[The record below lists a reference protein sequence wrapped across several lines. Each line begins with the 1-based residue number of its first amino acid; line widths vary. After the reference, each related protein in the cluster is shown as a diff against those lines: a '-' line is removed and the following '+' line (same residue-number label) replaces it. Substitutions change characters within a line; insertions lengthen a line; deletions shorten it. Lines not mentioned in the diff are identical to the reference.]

1 MELEN
6 SIYMNLD
13 LGKKQ
18 NEFLNSTLWKTIN
31 NGIDIGLRYLLPD
44 LVEDE
49 IIDLKDNLINYGLKD
64 GIKKSINSVIETGK
78 EAIGIISG
86 NFENIGQIQKVVKNG
101 GLIDK
106 IDNFLDKTLDK
117 AINSGKINQTIG
129 KIIKTGKS
137 SVLSSVE
144 RNIESTLNSQVENSK
159 NVEKYMNNWKKYFN
173 DRNFSGMEKEYTKL
187 KKELKSLVPIETT
200 IKNARSLHILV
211 IFSIIQEITQL
222 KRGSNNGGKTRWKNN

>member
-49 IIDLKDNLINYGLKD
+49 IINLKDNLINYGLKD

-86 NFENIGQIQKVVKNG
+86 NFENIGQIQKVIKNG

-129 KIIKTGKS
+129 KIVKTGKS
-137 SVLSSVE
+137 SILSSVE

-159 NVEKYMNNWKKYFN
+159 NIEKYMNNWKKYFN

-187 KKELKSLVPIETT
+187 EKELKSLVPIETT
-200 IKNARSLHILV
+200 IKNARYIENIHKLI
-211 IFSIIQEITQL
+211 
-222 KRGSNNGGKTRWKNN
+222 KNNGQNFELSERELELANKI

>member
-13 LGKKQ
+13 LEKKQ

-49 IIDLKDNLINYGLKD
+49 IINLKDNLINYGLKD

-86 NFENIGQIQKVVKNG
+86 NFENIGQIQKVIKNG

-129 KIIKTGKS
+129 KIVKTGKS
-137 SVLSSVE
+137 SILSSVE
-144 RNIESTLNSQVENSK
+144 RNIESTLNSQVKNSK
-159 NVEKYMNNWKKYFN
+159 NIEKYMNNWKKYFN

-187 KKELKSLVPIETT
+187 EKELKSLVPIETT
-200 IKNARSLHILV
+200 IKNARYIENIHKLI
-211 IFSIIQEITQL
+211 
-222 KRGSNNGGKTRWKNN
+222 KNNGQNFELSERELELANKI

>member
-6 SIYMNLD
+6 SIYMNLN
-13 LGKKQ
+13 LEKKQ

-64 GIKKSINSVIETGK
+64 GIRKSINSVIETGK

-86 NFENIGQIQKVVKNG
+86 NFENIGQIQKVIKNG

-129 KIIKTGKS
+129 KIVKTGKS
-137 SVLSSVE
+137 SILSNVE

-159 NVEKYMNNWKKYFN
+159 NIEKYMNNWKKYFN

-187 KKELKSLVPIETT
+187 EKELKSLVPIETT
-200 IKNARSLHILV
+200 IKNARYIENIHNLI
-211 IFSIIQEITQL
+211 
-222 KRGSNNGGKTRWKNN
+222 KNNGQNFELSEQELELANKI

>member
-49 IIDLKDNLINYGLKD
+49 IINLKDNLINYGLKD

-86 NFENIGQIQKVVKNG
+86 NFENIGQIQKVIKNG

-129 KIIKTGKS
+129 KIVKTGKS
-137 SVLSSVE
+137 SILSNVE

-159 NVEKYMNNWKKYFN
+159 NIEKYMNNWKKYFN

-187 KKELKSLVPIETT
+187 EKELKSLVPIETT
-200 IKNARSLHILV
+200 IKNARYIENIHKLI
-211 IFSIIQEITQL
+211 
-222 KRGSNNGGKTRWKNN
+222 KNNGQNFELSERELELANKI

>member
-6 SIYMNLD
+6 SIYMNLN
-13 LGKKQ
+13 LEKKQ

-49 IIDLKDNLINYGLKD
+49 IINLKDNLINYGLKD

-86 NFENIGQIQKVVKNG
+86 NFENIGQIQKVIKNG

-129 KIIKTGKS
+129 KIVKTGKS

-159 NVEKYMNNWKKYFN
+159 NIEKYMNNWKKYFN

-187 KKELKSLVPIETT
+187 EKELKSLVPIETT
-200 IKNARSLHILV
+200 IKNARYIENIHKLI
-211 IFSIIQEITQL
+211 
-222 KRGSNNGGKTRWKNN
+222 KNNGQNFELSERELELANKI

>member
-13 LGKKQ
+13 LEKKQ

-49 IIDLKDNLINYGLKD
+49 IINLKDNLINYGLKD

-86 NFENIGQIQKVVKNG
+86 NFENIGQIQKVIKNG

-129 KIIKTGKS
+129 KIVKTGKS

-159 NVEKYMNNWKKYFN
+159 NIEKYMNNWKKYFN

-187 KKELKSLVPIETT
+187 EKELKSLVPIETT
-200 IKNARSLHILV
+200 IKNARYIENIHNLI
-211 IFSIIQEITQL
+211 
-222 KRGSNNGGKTRWKNN
+222 KNNGQNFELSERELELANKI

>member
-13 LGKKQ
+13 LEKKQ
-18 NEFLNSTLWKTIN
+18 NEFLNSALWKTIN

-49 IIDLKDNLINYGLKD
+49 IINLKDNLINYGLKD

-86 NFENIGQIQKVVKNG
+86 NFENIGQIQKVIKNG

-129 KIIKTGKS
+129 KIVKTGKS
-137 SVLSSVE
+137 SILSSVE

-159 NVEKYMNNWKKYFN
+159 NIEKYMNNWKKYFN

-187 KKELKSLVPIETT
+187 EKELKSLVPIETT
-200 IKNARSLHILV
+200 IKNARYIENIHKLI
-211 IFSIIQEITQL
+211 
-222 KRGSNNGGKTRWKNN
+222 KNNGQNFELSERELELANKI

>member
-49 IIDLKDNLINYGLKD
+49 IVNLKDNLINYGLKD

-86 NFENIGQIQKVVKNG
+86 NFENIGQIQKVIKNG

-129 KIIKTGKS
+129 KIVKTGKS
-137 SVLSSVE
+137 SILSSVE

-159 NVEKYMNNWKKYFN
+159 NIEKYMNNWKKYFN

-187 KKELKSLVPIETT
+187 EKELKSLVPIETT
-200 IKNARSLHILV
+200 IKNARYIENIHKLI
-211 IFSIIQEITQL
+211 
-222 KRGSNNGGKTRWKNN
+222 KNNGQNFELSERELELANKI

>member
-13 LGKKQ
+13 LEKKQ

-49 IIDLKDNLINYGLKD
+49 IINLKDNLINYGLKD
-64 GIKKSINSVIETGK
+64 GIRKSINSVIETGK

-86 NFENIGQIQKVVKNG
+86 NFENIGQIQKVIKNG

-129 KIIKTGKS
+129 KIVKTGKS
-137 SVLSSVE
+137 SILSNVE

-159 NVEKYMNNWKKYFN
+159 NIEKYMNNWKKYFN

-187 KKELKSLVPIETT
+187 EKELKSLVPIETT
-200 IKNARSLHILV
+200 IKNARYIENIHKLI
-211 IFSIIQEITQL
+211 
-222 KRGSNNGGKTRWKNN
+222 KNNGQNFELSERELELANKI

>member
-6 SIYMNLD
+6 SIYMNLN
-13 LGKKQ
+13 LEKKQ

-64 GIKKSINSVIETGK
+64 GIRKSINSVIETGK

-86 NFENIGQIQKVVKNG
+86 NFENIGQIQKVIKNG

-129 KIIKTGKS
+129 KIVKTGKS
-137 SVLSSVE
+137 SILSSVE

-159 NVEKYMNNWKKYFN
+159 NIEKYMNNWKKYFN

-187 KKELKSLVPIETT
+187 EKELKSLVPIETT
-200 IKNARSLHILV
+200 IKNARYIENIHNLI
-211 IFSIIQEITQL
+211 
-222 KRGSNNGGKTRWKNN
+222 KNNGQNFELSEQELELANKI

>member
-49 IIDLKDNLINYGLKD
+49 IINLKDNLINYGLKD

-86 NFENIGQIQKVVKNG
+86 NFENIGQIQKVIKNG

-129 KIIKTGKS
+129 KIVKTGKS
-137 SVLSSVE
+137 SILSSVE

-159 NVEKYMNNWKKYFN
+159 NIEKYMNNWKKYFN
-173 DRNFSGMEKEYTKL
+173 DRNFSGMEKEYAKL
-187 KKELKSLVPIETT
+187 EKELKSLVPIETT
-200 IKNARSLHILV
+200 IKNARYIENIHKLI
-211 IFSIIQEITQL
+211 
-222 KRGSNNGGKTRWKNN
+222 KNNGQNFELSERELELANKI

>member
-49 IIDLKDNLINYGLKD
+49 IINLKDNLINYGLKD

-86 NFENIGQIQKVVKNG
+86 NFENIGQIQKVIKNG

-129 KIIKTGKS
+129 KIVKTGKS
-137 SVLSSVE
+137 SILSNVE

-159 NVEKYMNNWKKYFN
+159 NIEKYMNNWKKYFN

-187 KKELKSLVPIETT
+187 EKELKSLVPIETT
-200 IKNARSLHILV
+200 IKNARYIENIHNLI
-211 IFSIIQEITQL
+211 
-222 KRGSNNGGKTRWKNN
+222 KNNGQNFELSEQELELANKI

>member
-49 IIDLKDNLINYGLKD
+49 IINLKDNLINYGLKD

-86 NFENIGQIQKVVKNG
+86 NFENIGQIQKVIKNG

-129 KIIKTGKS
+129 KIVKTGKS

-159 NVEKYMNNWKKYFN
+159 NIEKYMNNWKKYFN

-187 KKELKSLVPIETT
+187 EKELKSLVPIETT
-200 IKNARSLHILV
+200 IKNARYIENVHNLI
-211 IFSIIQEITQL
+211 
-222 KRGSNNGGKTRWKNN
+222 KNNGQNFELSEQELELANKI